1 MIAVSHLSRTAEPD
15 SITLRE
21 VTVLRA
27 ERLTKRYRGIPVVDQ
42 VTFEV
47 KPGEVVGYLG
57 PNGSG
62 KSTTVKMLTTL
73 LEPSHG
79 QILFNGQP
87 IQVDLNGYKKR
98 LGYVPEESH
107 LYPYLTG
114 TEYLQ
119 LVGRLRSIPERLLNE
134 KIDAFL
140 RLFSLHPYRHS
151 AISAYSNGMRRK
163 ILISAALLHNPD
175 VVIFDEPDSGLDIG
189 SGLVLRS
196 LVQTLAEE
204 SKIVLY
210 CSHLLDVVEKL
221 CSTVVILY
229 RGRVVAN
236 DSIDHLRT
244 LMRRP
249 SLEEV
254 FTELVRQEDAN
265 HVARDIV
272 DVMKY

>member
-1 MIAVSHLSRTAEPD
+1 M
-15 SITLRE
+15 
-21 VTVLRA
+21 LRA
-27 ERLTKRYRGIPVVDQ
+27 ESLTKRYGGVPVVNQ

-73 LEPSHG
+73 LEPSQG
-79 QILFNGQP
+79 QIHFNGQP
-87 IQVDLNGYKKR
+87 IQVDLHGFKKR

-107 LYPYLTG
+107 LYPHLTG

-119 LVGRLRSIPERLLNE
+119 LVGRLRLIPDRLLNE

-140 RLFSLHPYRHS
+140 RLFLLHPNRHT
-151 AISAYSNGMRRK
+151 ALSAYSNGMRRK
-163 ILISAALLHNPD
+163 ILIAAALLHNPD
-175 VVIFDEPDSGLDIG
+175 VVIFDEPESGLDIG

-196 LVQTLAEE
+196 LVRTLAEE

-221 CSTVVILY
+221 CSKVVILY

-249 SLEEV
+249 SLEDV

-272 DVMKY
+272 NVMKY

>member
-1 MIAVSHLSRTAEPD
+1 M
-15 SITLRE
+15 
-21 VTVLRA
+21 TVLRA
-27 ERLTKRYRGIPVVDQ
+27 ERLTKRYRGIPVVNR

-87 IQVDLNGYKKR
+87 IQVDLNGYKRR
-98 LGYVPEESH
+98 LGFVPEESH

-119 LVGRLRSIPERLLNE
+119 LVGRLRSIPERLLNK

-196 LVQTLAEE
+196 LVQTLADE

-221 CSTVVILY
+221 CSKVVILY

-249 SLEEV
+249 SLEDV
-254 FTELVRQEDAN
+254 FTELVHQEDAN
-265 HVARDIV
+265 HVARNIV